1 LDNLLAKFL
10 IKQLNPLEKKNESVL
25 QLFYNNQMNSG
36 YKVDERIMKEIVANN
51 IKTKKENEKLNL
63 LIYYK
68 NKKVSNLLMKNN
80 FSSSNN
86 MLKSTNVVY

>member
-1 LDNLLAKFL
+1 
-10 IKQLNPLEKKNESVL
+10 
-25 QLFYNNQMNSG
+25 MNID
-36 YKVDERIMKEIVANN
+36 YKVDERIIREIVANN